1 MSAWG
6 GSGVVSTGYG
16 WCRWLVRMG
25 VACAWGA
32 LGEQEKE
39 KVRVMRR
46 EENKIAVS
54 IKGLTQMENT
64 TIDFTRSEPSFC
76 EN

>member
-1 MSAWG
+1 
-6 GSGVVSTGYG
+6 
-16 WCRWLVRMG
+16 MG

-32 LGEQEKE
+32 LGEQAKE

-54 IKGLTQMENT
+54 IKDLTHMKNT
-64 TIDFTRSEPSFC
+64 TFDFTRSEQSFC